1 MIALLNPKTIIACVL
16 FLALAYGAYLFK
28 RVDILKSKLAT
39 VEQINKDN
47 LQAIDHIKNEYL
59 KTQKALEND
68 LNQVRIRN
76 EETIAILERMKNEK
90 DAPVAPVL
98 LSVINSLR
106 NRKQSA
112 N

>member
-1 MIALLNPKTIIACVL
+1 MLTLLNPKTIIAGVL
-16 FLALAYGAYLFK
+16 FIALCYGIYLFN
-28 RVDILKSKLAT
+28 RVGHLKSKLAT

-47 LQAIDHIKNEYL
+47 LQAIEHIKNQYL

-76 EETIAILERMKNEK
+76 EKTITILERMKNEE

-106 NRKQSA
+106 NRHQDQ